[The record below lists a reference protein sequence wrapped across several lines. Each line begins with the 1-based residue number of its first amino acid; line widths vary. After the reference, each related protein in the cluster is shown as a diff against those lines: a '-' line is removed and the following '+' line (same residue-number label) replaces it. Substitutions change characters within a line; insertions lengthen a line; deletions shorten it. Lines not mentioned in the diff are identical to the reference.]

1 VDIVTCLKHVAAVPP
16 EISGSGAGIKDDG
29 LPYEVNEADLYA
41 LEVALEQ
48 RARHGGL
55 VTAVT
60 VGPGRAREAI
70 HVAYAKGADRGVHI
84 EDETEAC
91 VRPDVAAEAVAQVV
105 RRMAPDLVLAGVQAS
120 DDLAGLFGIALADA
134 LGMPAVTGVVKFEVL
149 PEAASL
155 LATCE
160 LSDGYKQE
168 IEAPLPCLLTIQS
181 GIVALRYT
189 PVLALAKARRR
200 EIESVSL
207 SSLDGGTWR
216 STRRSFEV
224 VDLFHPEG
232 SGTCEMIQG
241 SPDEA
246 ATYLVERLQDVG
258 IAPTG

>member
-1 VDIVTCLKHVAAVPP
+1 MDIVTCVKHVPAVPP
-16 EISGSGAGIKDDG
+16 QLLGRGAGIEDDG

-48 RARHGGL
+48 RSQHGGL

-70 HVAYAKGADRGVHI
+70 YVAYAKGADRGVHI
-84 EDETEAC
+84 EHDTATR
-91 VRPDVAAEAVAQVV
+91 VGPDAAAEAVAHVV
-105 RRMAPDLVLAGVQAS
+105 RSMAPDLILAGVQAS

-134 LGMPAVTGVVKFEVL
+134 LGIPALTGVVGLEVN
-149 PEAASL
+149 PEAAVL

-160 LSDGYKQE
+160 LSDGYRQE

-207 SSLDGGTWR
+207 SPLDGGAWR
-216 STRRSFEV
+216 SARRSFEV
-224 VDLFHPEG
+224 VDLFLPEED
-232 SGTCEMIQG
+232 GTCEMIRG
-241 SPDEA
+241 APDEA
-246 ATYLVERLQDVG
+246 AARLVERLRDTG
-258 IAPTG
+258 ILAAG